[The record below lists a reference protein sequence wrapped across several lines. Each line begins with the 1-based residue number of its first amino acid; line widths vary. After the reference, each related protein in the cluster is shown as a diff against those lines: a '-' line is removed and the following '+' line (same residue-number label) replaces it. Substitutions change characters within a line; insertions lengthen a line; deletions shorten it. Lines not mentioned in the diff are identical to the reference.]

1 MKDMEREQLE
11 TLLIDYIDGKLSAAE
26 RQAVEQ
32 ELVNNEEAY
41 KLYEELR
48 EVIHA
53 LDQSPRLE
61 ASPSLKD
68 KFDRMLHA
76 EIVAAQRD
84 KKTIFFTTAFYRV
97 AAAVALLVLG
107 GGAGFWISTYQRQQD
122 QIIALRE
129 EMQRTKDQMMAMI
142 GNDLSASQRIKGV
155 NVAMTIS
162 RADDDVVEALVRTL
176 NKDPNTNVRLA
187 ALDALGKFY
196 AEPAVRK
203 ALARALEK
211 QSDPVVQIALIQLLV
226 RMKEKGVV
234 NDLKRII
241 DDEDAIKPVKDE
253 AYSGI
258 LKLS

>member
-11 TLLIDYIDGKLSAAE
+11 TRLIDYIDGKLNAAD
-26 RQAVEQ
+26 RQAIEQ
-32 ELVNNEEAY
+32 ELVNNEAAY

-53 LDQSPRLE
+53 LDNSPRLE
-61 ASPSLKD
+61 VPPSMKD
-68 KFDRMLHA
+68 KFDHMLQA
-76 EIVAAQRD
+76 EIAKARPD
-84 KKTIFFTTAFYRV
+84 KKTIFFAPSFYRV
-97 AAAVALLVLG
+97 AAALALLVLG
-107 GGAGFWISTYQRQQD
+107 GGAGFWISTYQRQQTE
-122 QIIALRE
+122 IARLKE
-129 EMQRTKDQMMAMI
+129 EMERTKNQVMAMI
-142 GNDLSASQRIKGV
+142 GNDLSASQRIQGV

-162 RADDDVVEALVRTL
+162 QADDDVVTALVRTL

-196 AEPAVRK
+196 KEPTVRK
-203 ALARALEK
+203 ALARALEN
-211 QSDPVVQIALIQLLV
+211 QTDPVVQIALIQLLV

-241 DDEDAIKPVKDE
+241 DDEETIKPVKDE
-253 AYSGI
+253 AYTGI